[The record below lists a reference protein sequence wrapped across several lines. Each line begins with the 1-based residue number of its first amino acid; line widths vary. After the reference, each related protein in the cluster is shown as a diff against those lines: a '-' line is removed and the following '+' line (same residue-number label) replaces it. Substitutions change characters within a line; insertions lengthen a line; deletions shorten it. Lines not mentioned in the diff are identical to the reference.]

1 MPVEPDS
8 LQALNA
14 TQQYAR
20 DVGVDL
26 ARLPGHVA
34 VIMDGNGRWAQ
45 RRGLDRL
52 LGHQEGYRTLRRILL
67 CSSELG
73 IQYLTAYA
81 FSVENWRRPQGEV
94 EGLLHLI
101 ERAAREEL
109 ATLHRNNVRWLVM
122 GRVDELPDG
131 LRRALNDGVE
141 STKDNT
147 GITLVLAVNYGG
159 RAEIVDA
166 ARRLVRDAVPE
177 DQINEEALS
186 ARMYQ
191 PDVPDPDL
199 LIRTGGEMRWSNY
212 LIWQAAYA
220 ELVVCPESWP
230 DFDEACLVRAIR
242 EFQGRHRKFGGL

>member
-1 MPVEPDS
+1 MAVEPEA
-8 LQALNA
+8 LQTLNT
-14 TQQYAR
+14 TQQHAR
-20 DVGVDL
+20 EVGVDL
-26 ARLPGHVA
+26 ARLPRHVA

-45 RRGLDRL
+45 RRGLGRL
-52 LGHQEGYRTLRRILL
+52 VGHQEGYRTLRRILL
-67 CSSELG
+67 ASSELG

-81 FSVENWRRPQGEV
+81 FSVENWRRPKEEV
-94 EGLLHLI
+94 DGLLQLI

-122 GRVDELPDG
+122 GRVNELPDG

-147 GITLVLAVNYGG
+147 GITLILAVNYGG

-177 DQINEEALS
+177 DRINEEALS
-186 ARMYQ
+186 ARMYH

-220 ELVVCPESWP
+220 ELVVCQESWP

-242 EFQGRHRKFGGL
+242 EYQGRHRKFGGL